1 MTLSECLI
9 PQTEHAKSYK
19 ETNISMNWNIWAG
32 LTCTND
38 PFTVADPT
46 NRICHVIQKRNK
58 SFYELKY
65 LSLICTNNPLT
76 KLLTPKYSR
85 AIKTWLSHSRP
96 IMPRLGVSPHPK
108 RQITKRGELV
118 KPSPLL
124 LVKSLCLD
132 VDGLVVHVVS
142 CHKMLSDKPP

>member
-1 MTLSECLI
+1 MTLSLLLT
-9 PQTEHAKSYK
+9 PRTEYATSYK
-19 ETNISMNWNIWAG
+19 KNG
-32 LTCTND
+32 
-38 PFTVADPT
+38 
-46 NRICHVIQKRNK
+46 
-58 SFYELKY
+58 FYELKY

-85 AIKTWLSHSRP
+85 AIKTWLSHLRP